1 VERFLYIRCR
11 ECRHTWSIAKP
22 ESAWGDVPLIVEIES
37 GGSSLLVV
45 HEW

>member
-1 VERFLYIRCR
+1 VTTYAVFRI
-11 ECRHTWSIAKP
+11 TS
-22 ESAWGDVPLIVEIES
+22 SDVGGDVPLIVEIES